1 MPDPSPDP
9 SPNASSD
16 RAPEREP
23 ALVSTK
29 VLLVSGSLREGSTNT
44 ALLRTAAQ
52 IAPPAIAPALY
63 DGMGLL
69 PHFDPDLDRAP
80 LPAEVDRLRTA
91 IHSSDA
97 LLFSTPEYAGALPG
111 SFKNLLDWT
120 IGDDVVGSIYQKPV
134 AYINTSAA
142 PNGAADAHESL
153 RKVLGYAHAAVIDE
167 ACAAIPVP
175 RAAVRDGQI
184 DDPAIR
190 DAIIHA
196 LRRLVDG
203 TNRT

>member
-1 MPDPSPDP
+1 M
-9 SPNASSD
+9 
-16 RAPEREP
+16 
-23 ALVSTK
+23 
-29 VLLVSGSLREGSTNT
+29 
-44 ALLRTAAQ
+44 
-52 IAPPAIAPALY
+52 
-63 DGMGLL
+63 
-69 PHFDPDLDRAP
+69 
-80 LPAEVDRLRTA
+80 RTA

-120 IGDDVVGSIYQKPV
+120 IGDDVVGSIYEKPV

-167 ACAAIPVP
+167 ACAAIPVTARRP
-175 RAAVRDGQI
+175 CANGQI